1 MKFKRIFVTVGT
13 TEFDNLIA
21 KLSEP
26 EVYDVIKNQLGCEEL
41 NLQIGK
47 GKTIDF
53 DDFRGIKVN
62 IFSLK
67 DSIACDIDAAD
78 LVRKELMGIF
88 RIS

>member
-13 TEFDNLIA
+13 TEFDSLIV

-26 EVYDVIKNQLGCEEL
+26 DVYDVFKNQLGCEEL

-53 DDFRGIKVN
+53 DHFKGVKVN
-62 IFSLK
+62 IFTLK
-67 DSIACDIDAAD
+67 DSIVGDIEAAD
-78 LVRKELMGIF
+78 LVRKIAIG
-88 RIS
+88 